1 MKNSE
6 SLKEFKK
13 LNSSQISEK
22 IEQLRKDLFGLR
34 FKQATRQL
42 NETHKFK
49 IIKKQV
55 AQLLTLSKS
64 QNDSQTT
71 SD

>member
-13 LNSSQISEK
+13 LNSEQITEK
-22 IEQLRKDLFGLR
+22 IDQLRKDLFDLR

-49 IIKKQV
+49 NIKKQV

-64 QNDSQTT
+64 QSDSQTT
-71 SD
+71 S

>member
-13 LNSSQISEK
+13 LNSEQITEK
-22 IEQLRKDLFGLR
+22 INQLRKDLFELR
-34 FKQATRQL
+34 FKQPTRQL

-49 IIKKQV
+49 TIKKLV

-64 QNDSQTT
+64 QSASQTT

>member
-13 LNSSQISEK
+13 LNSDQITEK
-22 IEQLRKDLFGLR
+22 IEQLRKDLFDLR

-55 AQLLTLSKS
+55 AQLLTLSKN
-64 QNDSQTT
+64 QPDSQTT

>member
-6 SLKEFKK
+6 SLQEFRT
-13 LNSSQISEK
+13 LNSAQIAEK
-22 IEQLRKDLFGLR
+22 IEQLRKDLFDLR

-55 AQLLTLSKS
+55 AQLLTISNSQSASK
-64 QNDSQTT
+64 TT

>member
-13 LNSSQISEK
+13 LNSDQITEK
-22 IEQLRKDLFGLR
+22 INQLRKDLFDLR

-42 NETHKFK
+42 NETHNFK
-49 IIKKQV
+49 TVKKQI

-64 QNDSQTT
+64 QSNSKES

>member
-1 MKNSE
+1 MKNSD
-6 SLKEFKK
+6 SLKEFKQ
-13 LNSSQISEK
+13 LNSSQITEK
-22 IEQLRKDLFGLR
+22 IDQLRKDLFDLR

-55 AQLLTLSKS
+55 AQLLTLSKTQS
-64 QNDSQTT
+64 TT
-71 SD
+71 QEKAD

>member
-13 LNSSQISEK
+13 LNSGQITEK
-22 IEQLRKDLFGLR
+22 IDQLRKDLFDLR

-49 IIKKQV
+49 KIKKQV
-55 AQLLTLSKS
+55 AQLLTISKS
-64 QNDSQTT
+64 QSASQTT

>member
-13 LNSSQISEK
+13 LNSEQITEK
-22 IEQLRKDLFGLR
+22 IDQLRKDLFDLR

-49 IIKKQV
+49 TIKKQV
-55 AQLLTLSKS
+55 AQLLTLSKNQS
-64 QNDSQTT
+64 ASKTT

>member
-13 LNSSQISEK
+13 LNSDQITEK
-22 IEQLRKDLFGLR
+22 IDQLRKDLFDLR

-49 IIKKQV
+49 TIKKQV
-55 AQLLTLSKS
+55 AQLLTLSKHQS
-64 QNDSQTT
+64 ASKTT

>member
-1 MKNSE
+1 MKNSQ

-13 LNSSQISEK
+13 LNSEQITEK
-22 IEQLRKDLFGLR
+22 INQLRKDLFDLR

-49 IIKKQV
+49 TIKKQV

-64 QNDSQTT
+64 QSASKTT

>member
-1 MKNSE
+1 MKSSE
-6 SLKEFKK
+6 SIKELKK
-13 LNSSQISEK
+13 LNFTQITEK
-22 IEQLRKDLFGLR
+22 IDQLRKDLFDLR

-64 QNDSQTT
+64 LSTSQKP

>member
-1 MKNSE
+1 MKNTE
-6 SLKEFKK
+6 LLKEFKQ
-13 LNSSQISEK
+13 LDSVQISDK
-22 IEQLRKDLFGLR
+22 IAQLRKELFDLR

-64 QNDSQTT
+64 QSASQTS

>member
-6 SLKEFKK
+6 SLEEFKK
-13 LNSSQISEK
+13 LNSDQINEK
-22 IEQLRKDLFGLR
+22 INQLRKDLFELR

-49 IIKKQV
+49 SIKKQV

-64 QNDSQTT
+64 QSVSKTT